1 MWKPLLFVDNLVDNG
16 NSMCMGWGWYLQND
30 MQIFLFSVF
39 ILLIYAKSR
48 FWSFMTTFITIGISF
63 AYTMQ
68 QSYDNG
74 YLYTTHLTDFSTFAD
89 YMSNL
94 YIKPWSRCPP
104 YLFGL
109 ILGIVYIEFLGA

>member
-30 MQIFLFSVF
+30 MQIFVFSVF
-39 ILLIYAKSR
+39 ILFLYGVSR
-48 FWSFMTTFITIGISF
+48 FWSFMFTFISVCISF

-68 QSYDNG
+68 QTFDHQ
-74 YLYTTHLTDFSTFAD
+74 YLYTTHLTDFLSGYGN
-89 YMSNL
+89 YMSDL

-109 ILGIVYIEFLGA
+109 LFGIFYV